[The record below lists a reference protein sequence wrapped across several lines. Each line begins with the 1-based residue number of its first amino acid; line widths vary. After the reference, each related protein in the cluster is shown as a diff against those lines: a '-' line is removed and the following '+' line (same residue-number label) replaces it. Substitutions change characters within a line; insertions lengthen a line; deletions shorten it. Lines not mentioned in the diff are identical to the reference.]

1 MTRGVYD
8 DVYGEQVMS
17 LELTQQEA
25 DSLLEMEKKRFDDQ
39 QYLFS
44 DISGSL
50 RIPLR
55 SQNDREEFSLDIY
68 RGKIELIKNTY
79 QNRGRKT
86 VVLARLDI
94 GGPPHRNPDGEEIA
108 CPHLHL
114 YREKYGDK
122 WAVTVPDNFTDI
134 SDAWQS
140 LQDFMSYCNITTK
153 PDIQKGLLG

>member
-1 MTRGVYD
+1 VFP
-8 DVYGEQVMS
+8 GEQNMS

-25 DSLLEMEKKRFDDQ
+25 ESLLAMEKKRANDQ

-44 DISGSL
+44 EIKSSL

-55 SQNDREEFSLDIY
+55 SHDGREEFSLDIY
-68 RGKIELIKNTY
+68 RGKIELLKNTY
-79 QNRGRKT
+79 QNRARKT

-94 GGPPHRNPDGEEIA
+94 GGSPHRNPDGQEID

-114 YREKYGDK
+114 YREGHGGK
-122 WAVTVPDNFTDI
+122 WAFAVPQNFANV

-140 LQDFMSYCNITTK
+140 LQDFMNYCNITTK
-153 PDIQKGLLG
+153 PEIQKGLLG